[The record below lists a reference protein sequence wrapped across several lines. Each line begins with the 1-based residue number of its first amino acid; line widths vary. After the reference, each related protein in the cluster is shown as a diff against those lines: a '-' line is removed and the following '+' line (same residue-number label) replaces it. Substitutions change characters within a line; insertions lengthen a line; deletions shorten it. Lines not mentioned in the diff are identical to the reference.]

1 MMISDRS
8 RLTNIA
14 KVRCT
19 NEKLGKQQSPVRALV
34 GRTATKGG
42 AVRTSFAA
50 TACLRLATTFALAPW
65 WEKHVIK
72 LEL

>member
-19 NEKLGKQQSPVRALV
+19 NEKLRKQQSPVRALV

-42 AVRTSFAA
+42 AVRTSLAT
-50 TACLRLATTFALAPW
+50 TACLRLATTFALAP
-65 WEKHVIK
+65 
-72 LEL
+72 

>member
-14 KVRCT
+14 KVRST
-19 NEKLGKQQSPVRALV
+19 KEKLRKQQSPVRALV

-42 AVRTSFAA
+42 AVGTSFAA
-50 TACLRLATTFALAPW
+50 TACLRLATTLALAPW
-65 WEKHVIK
+65 WE
-72 LEL
+72 

>member
-19 NEKLGKQQSPVRALV
+19 NEKLRRQKTPVRALV
-34 GRTATKGG
+34 GRTATQGG
-42 AVRTSFAA
+42 AVRTGLAA

-65 WEKHVIK
+65 RE
-72 LEL
+72 